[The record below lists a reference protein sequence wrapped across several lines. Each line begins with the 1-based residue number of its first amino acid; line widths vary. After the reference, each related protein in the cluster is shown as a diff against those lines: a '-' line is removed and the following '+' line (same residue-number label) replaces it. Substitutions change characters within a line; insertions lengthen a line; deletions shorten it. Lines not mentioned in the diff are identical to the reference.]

1 MLPSTKQ
8 YLCDCGETKDYRVTK
23 NCHYMS
29 IQRNTN
35 VISSSERLKKKI
47 YESLNCDGDCKTTQK
62 QLLTFYGN
70 MPKTVNNI
78 HFNQ

>member
-1 MLPSTKQ
+1 MLPSTKE
-8 YLCDCGETKDYRVTK
+8 YLCDCGETKDYRLTK

-29 IQRNTN
+29 IQPNTN

-47 YESLNCDGDCKTTQK
+47 YKSLNCDGDCKTTK
-62 QLLTFYGN
+62 QELLKFYGN
-70 MPKTVNNI
+70 MPKTVNSI

>member
-8 YLCDCGETKDYRVTK
+8 YLCDCGTTKDYRQTK

-29 IQRNTN
+29 VQPNSN

-47 YESLNCDGDCKTTQK
+47 YESLNCDSDCKTTQK

-70 MPKTVNNI
+70 MPKTVNNM